1 MATFSKINFLKTVAL
16 SLLLVTVVTVFAA
29 RIPGQ
34 EQRENQDKPIIPE
47 NYLPGGA
54 GRDVIL
60 QACVQCHDLR
70 NTVSQRKTAAAWK
83 RTVDEMIWRGAPLLS
98 DEAETVT
105 KYLAS
110 SFGTD
115 KPVPYELKAKP
126 GSKKQ

>member
-16 SLLLVTVVTVFAA
+16 SLLLVAAITVFAA

-34 EQRENQDKPIIPE
+34 EQRENQDQPINPE
-47 NYLPGGA
+47 NYFPAGA
-54 GRDVIL
+54 GRDVIF

-70 NTVSQRKTAAAWK
+70 NTVSQRKTAAGWK

-105 KYLAS
+105 KYLAA
-110 SFGTD
+110 SFGSD
-115 KPVPYELKAKP
+115 KPIPEELKSKP
-126 GSKKQ
+126 PVKKH